1 MFKVTA
7 LIVGG
12 VFLMAAGFYALSVS
26 NIQFPVIAWP
36 EIDWPVINWAV
47 VGFVILV
54 GGLVS
59 AGAGVIVSRMT

>member
-1 MFKVTA
+1 
-7 LIVGG
+7 
-12 VFLMAAGFYALSVS
+12 MAAGFYALSVS
-26 NIQFPVIAWP
+26 NIQFPVLAWP
-36 EIDWPVINWAV
+36 EINWPVVNWAV